1 MCIENIPTGYAN
13 RGKIGCSQ
21 LIARVASDE
30 TLDSAFDWLCK
41 RRQDYSHRSDIW
53 DFRQGW
59 TDIKPALQ
67 QTLLSGE
74 YEFDVLRE
82 IRTGTDVIDLWSA
95 KDALVLKALAYILG
109 DHLDPVISES
119 CHHVKGRGGAKAAVR
134 KVMSAVSAGS
144 HVMKSDVKGYYASI
158 DHVVMFDLAEEYID
172 DPFVLR
178 LIWNYLRRTV
188 CFGENYREVT
198 CGISLG
204 CPLSPLMGALY
215 LKPLDDAVGTA
226 GLFYARFMDD
236 WVIIVPGR
244 WKLRK
249 IVRTVNRVL
258 SHLRIEKH
266 PDKTFIGRTI
276 RGFDF
281 LGYRVK
287 PCVLS
292 VSRSTINRHIERIDR
307 LYEQDAC
314 YRRIRQYVRR
324 WFDWLKAVVGPGVCF
339 DLSFERLSDQHPA
352 PYISL

>member
-1 MCIENIPTGYAN
+1 MKKQAKGI
-13 RGKIGCSQ
+13 GKRSHPPETRQ

-30 TLDSAFDWLCK
+30 TLDIAFDWVCK
-41 RRQDYSHRSDIW
+41 RRQDYSHNSDIW
-53 DFRQGW
+53 DLRQGW

-74 YEFDVLRE
+74 YEFDALRE
-82 IRTGTDVIDLWSA
+82 ISTGKEVIDLWSA
-95 KDALVLKALAYILG
+95 RDALILKALTFVLG
-109 DHLDPVISES
+109 DHLDPVISDS

-134 KVMSAVSAGS
+134 KVMSAVSADS
-144 HVMKSDVKGYYASI
+144 HVMKSDVKSYYASI
-158 DHVVMFDLAEEYID
+158 DHAVMFDLAEEYID

-226 GLFYARFMDD
+226 GLLYARFMDD

-244 WKLRK
+244 WKFRRIVK
-249 IVRTVNRVL
+249 IVNTVLNRL
-258 SHLRIEKH
+258 KIEKH
-266 PDKTFIGRTI
+266 PDKTFIGMAI
-276 RGFDF
+276 KGFDF

-287 PCVLS
+287 PGKLS
-292 VSRSTINRHIERIDR
+292 VSQSTIKRHFERIDR
-307 LYEQDAC
+307 LYEQGAG
-314 YRRIRQYVRR
+314 YNRVRQYVLR
-324 WFDWLKAVVGPGVCF
+324 WFDWLKAGIEPHFRIIVSGW
-339 DLSFERLSDQHPA
+339 SSRS
-352 PYISL
+352 SLFGLPSPDP